1 MQKSLTI
8 VLPDDLEAALEE
20 ETSREGVT
28 SSELIQAA
36 LKEYLFFRRFRL
48 LRDQMISHAQ
58 AQGIYTDED
67 VFERVS

>member
-20 ETSREGVT
+20 ETSREGVS
-28 SSELIQAA
+28 SSELIQVA
-36 LKEYLFFRRFRL
+36 LKEYLFFRKFRL
-48 LRDQMISHAQ
+48 LRDQMIPHAE
-58 AQGIYTDED
+58 AHGIHTDDD